1 MWVVTIREV
10 IANKLLEAKS
20 DVHTEEGCEEVCS
33 SVKHGSKNSPRV
45 NVTVSTVR
53 AVVLLLFTV
62 AVCGKLA
69 STAGMSH

>member
-1 MWVVTIREV
+1 MTIREV

-20 DVHTEEGCEEVCS
+20 DGHTEEGCEQVCS
-33 SVKHGSKNSPRV
+33 SVKHGSKSSPRA

-53 AVVLLLFTV
+53 ALALFLLTM

-69 STAGMSH
+69 STAGMTH